1 MSQKLRIIIP
11 LALLGAAGV
20 AYAAHVSA
28 GTLSAFGWE
37 SISLICPIGA
47 LGTMLA
53 SKMLVPRAVI
63 SIVLAVAAIL
73 LLGRAFCGWLC
84 PVPVW
89 SKLRGIFKK
98 GGTST
103 AGAASGISSA
113 PDAAPGISSVGG
125 DLGRP
130 SPPRATTAAPATKA
144 TPLSA
149 AEKRALKT
157 SCAGGCSSCADRK
170 PADSRHIILGGTLLS
185 AAIFGFP
192 VFCLVCPVG
201 LSFAMVFLLI
211 ALFGCGD
218 VTWSVLIIP
227 ALIAVEVIFFRKWC
241 SHLCPISSFMSLIGR
256 ANRTF
261 QPAIDDAKCLE
272 TAHNATCGRC
282 AEACEV
288 GINPRHPELGTTM
301 CARGTPSASRSSPAR
316 RPAPQR
322 WSQQLRAHPAPR
334 PSSPS
339 STLTSRPRLSRNPAS
354 SPWEEAGRGAR
365 AGKPFYLHDHRTAA
379 QSLPDRPFPSSFDA
393 ALLLSRSFS
402 SPSLRF
408 GSRRI
413 GRLPFLRPAKGRS
426 GGARQSRF
434 PNVLELLGL
443 PFPKL
448 RAEGN
453 L

>member
-1 MSQKLRIIIP
+1 M
-11 LALLGAAGV
+11 

-130 SPPRATTAAPATKA
+130 SATEATSAAPATKA

-211 ALFGCGD
+211 ALFGGGD

-261 QPAIDDAKCLE
+261 QPAIDDEKCLE
-272 TAHNATCGRC
+272 TAHGRHLRTLRRGVRGRHQPAPPGAGHHLQRVHPLPRLRRC
-282 AEACEV
+282 V
-288 GINPRHPELGTTM
+288 PGPRHQL
-301 CARGTPSASRSSPAR
+301 PAHR
-316 RPAPQR
+316 PQDEPAPRR
-322 WSQQLRAHPAPR
+322 WSRRQLRAQPAPPAVEPDLDLDE
-334 PSSPS
+334 PSEA
-339 STLTSRPRLSRNPAS
+339 LS
-354 SPWEEAGRGAR
+354 
-365 AGKPFYLHDHRTAA
+365 
-379 QSLPDRPFPSSFDA
+379 
-393 ALLLSRSFS
+393 
-402 SPSLRF
+402 
-408 GSRRI
+408 
-413 GRLPFLRPAKGRS
+413 
-426 GGARQSRF
+426 
-434 PNVLELLGL
+434 
-443 PFPKL
+443 
-448 RAEGN
+448 
-453 L
+453 

>member
-11 LALLGAAGV
+11 LALLGVAGV
-20 AYAAHVSA
+20 AYAAHISA

-53 SKMLVPRAVI
+53 SKTLVPRAVI
-63 SIVLAVAAIL
+63 SVVLAVAAIL

-98 GGTST
+98 GGGT
-103 AGAASGISSA
+103 
-113 PDAAPGISSVGG
+113 SSVTETT
-125 DLGRP
+125 
-130 SPPRATTAAPATKA
+130 SAATTKAA
-144 TPLSA
+144 PLSA

-211 ALFGCGD
+211 ALFGGGD

-227 ALIAVEVIFFRKWC
+227 VLIAVEVIFFRKWC

-272 TAHNATCGRC
+272 TAHGATCGRC
-282 AEACEV
+282 AEVCEV
-288 GINPRHPELGTTM
+288 AINPRHPELGTTFAECTRCRA
-301 CARGTPSASRSSPAR
+301 CADVCPGHAISFPLIARKPAGAPTLEPTAAGASGTSGSPAIE
-316 RPAPQR
+316 PE
-322 WSQQLRAHPAPR
+322 LDLDE
-334 PSSPS
+334 PSEA
-339 STLTSRPRLSRNPAS
+339 LS
-354 SPWEEAGRGAR
+354 
-365 AGKPFYLHDHRTAA
+365 
-379 QSLPDRPFPSSFDA
+379 
-393 ALLLSRSFS
+393 
-402 SPSLRF
+402 
-408 GSRRI
+408 
-413 GRLPFLRPAKGRS
+413 
-426 GGARQSRF
+426 
-434 PNVLELLGL
+434 
-443 PFPKL
+443 
-448 RAEGN
+448 
-453 L
+453 

>member
-73 LLGRAFCGWLC
+73 LLGRTFCGWLC

-98 GGTST
+98 GEPTGKN
-103 AGAASGISSA
+103 SSA
-113 PDAAPGISSVGG
+113 AESHETEIASDSSNAVATGNAA
-125 DLGRP
+125 
-130 SPPRATTAAPATKA
+130 ATVKAAM
-144 TPLSA
+144 PLSA
-149 AEKRALKT
+149 TEKRALKT
-157 SCAGGCSSCADRK
+157 SCAGACSSCADRK

-192 VFCLVCPVG
+192 AFCLVCPVG

-211 ALFGCGD
+211 ALFGGGD

-227 ALIAVEVIFFRKWC
+227 ALIAAEVIFFRKWC
-241 SHLCPISSFMSLIGR
+241 SHLCPISSFMSLVGR

-288 GINPRHPELGTTM
+288 GINPRHPELGTTFNECTRCHA
-301 CARGTPSASRSSPAR
+301 CADVCPGHAISFPLIARKTAGAPALEPTTAGAFGTSAIEPELDLDEPSE
-316 RPAPQR
+316 
-322 WSQQLRAHPAPR
+322 
-334 PSSPS
+334 
-339 STLTSRPRLSRNPAS
+339 TLS
-354 SPWEEAGRGAR
+354 
-365 AGKPFYLHDHRTAA
+365 
-379 QSLPDRPFPSSFDA
+379 
-393 ALLLSRSFS
+393 
-402 SPSLRF
+402 
-408 GSRRI
+408 
-413 GRLPFLRPAKGRS
+413 
-426 GGARQSRF
+426 
-434 PNVLELLGL
+434 
-443 PFPKL
+443 
-448 RAEGN
+448 
-453 L
+453 

>member
-98 GGTST
+98 GGGTPSVTEATS
-103 AGAASGISSA
+103 AAS
-113 PDAAPGISSVGG
+113 
-125 DLGRP
+125 
-130 SPPRATTAAPATKA
+130 TKA
-144 TPLSA
+144 APLSA

-211 ALFGCGD
+211 ALFGDGD

-227 ALIAVEVIFFRKWC
+227 VLIAVEVIFFRKWC

-272 TAHNATCGRC
+272 TSHGATCGRC
-282 AEACEV
+282 AEVCEV
-288 GINPRHPELGTTM
+288 GINPRHPELGTTFNECTRCRA
-301 CARGTPSASRSSPAR
+301 CADVCPGHAISFPLIAPKKAGAPALE
-316 RPAPQR
+316 P
-322 WSQQLRAHPAPR
+322 
-334 PSSPS
+334 
-339 STLTSRPRLSRNPAS
+339 
-354 SPWEEAGRGAR
+354 
-365 AGKPFYLHDHRTAA
+365 TAA
-379 QSLPDRPFPSSFDA
+379 GASGAPAIEPELDLDEPSEV
-393 ALLLSRSFS
+393 LS
-402 SPSLRF
+402 
-408 GSRRI
+408 
-413 GRLPFLRPAKGRS
+413 
-426 GGARQSRF
+426 
-434 PNVLELLGL
+434 
-443 PFPKL
+443 
-448 RAEGN
+448 
-453 L
+453 

>member
-63 SIVLAVAAIL
+63 SIVMAVAAIL

-98 GGTST
+98 GG
-103 AGAASGISSA
+103 G
-113 PDAAPGISSVGG
+113 SSVTEAT
-125 DLGRP
+125 
-130 SPPRATTAAPATKA
+130 SAATTKTA
-144 TPLSA
+144 PLSA

-211 ALFGCGD
+211 ALFGGGD

-227 ALIAVEVIFFRKWC
+227 ALIAAEVIFFRKWC
-241 SHLCPISSFMSLIGR
+241 SHLCPLSSFMSLIGR

-261 QPAIDDAKCLE
+261 QPVIDDEKCLE
-272 TAHNATCGRC
+272 TAHGATCGRC
-282 AEACEV
+282 AEVCEV
-288 GINPRHPELGTTM
+288 AINPRHPELGTAFNECTRCRA
-301 CARGTPSASRSSPAR
+301 CADVCPGHAISFPLIARKTAGAPALE
-316 RPAPQR
+316 P
-322 WSQQLRAHPAPR
+322 
-334 PSSPS
+334 
-339 STLTSRPRLSRNPAS
+339 
-354 SPWEEAGRGAR
+354 
-365 AGKPFYLHDHRTAA
+365 TAA
-379 QSLPDRPFPSSFDA
+379 GASGAPAIEPELDLDEPSEV
-393 ALLLSRSFS
+393 LS
-402 SPSLRF
+402 
-408 GSRRI
+408 
-413 GRLPFLRPAKGRS
+413 
-426 GGARQSRF
+426 
-434 PNVLELLGL
+434 
-443 PFPKL
+443 
-448 RAEGN
+448 
-453 L
+453 

>member
-103 AGAASGISSA
+103 AGTASGISSA

-130 SPPRATTAAPATKA
+130 SATEATSAAPATKA

-211 ALFGCGD
+211 ALFGGSD

-261 QPAIDDAKCLE
+261 QPAIDDEKCLE
-272 TAHNATCGRC
+272 TAHGATCGRC
-282 AEACEV
+282 AEVCEV
-288 GINPRHPELGTTM
+288 AINPRHPELGATFNECTCRA
-301 CARGTPSASRSSPAR
+301 CADACPGHAITFPLIAPKKAGAPALEPTPAGASGTPAVEPD
-316 RPAPQR
+316 
-322 WSQQLRAHPAPR
+322 LDLDE
-334 PSSPS
+334 PSEA
-339 STLTSRPRLSRNPAS
+339 LS
-354 SPWEEAGRGAR
+354 
-365 AGKPFYLHDHRTAA
+365 
-379 QSLPDRPFPSSFDA
+379 
-393 ALLLSRSFS
+393 
-402 SPSLRF
+402 
-408 GSRRI
+408 
-413 GRLPFLRPAKGRS
+413 
-426 GGARQSRF
+426 
-434 PNVLELLGL
+434 
-443 PFPKL
+443 
-448 RAEGN
+448 
-453 L
+453 

>member
-98 GGTST
+98 GGGET
-103 AGAASGISSA
+103 A
-113 PDAAPGISSVGG
+113 
-125 DLGRP
+125 
-130 SPPRATTAAPATKA
+130 
-144 TPLSA
+144 PLSA
-149 AEKRALKT
+149 AEKRSLKT
-157 SCAGGCSSCADRK
+157 SCVGSCASCADRK

-201 LSFAMVFLLI
+201 LSFALVFLLI
-211 ALFGCGD
+211 ALFGGGD

-227 ALIAVEVIFFRKWC
+227 VLIAVEVIFFRKWC

-261 QPAIDDAKCLE
+261 KPAIDDEKCLE
-272 TAHNATCGRC
+272 TAHGATCGRC
-282 AEACEV
+282 AEVCEV
-288 GINPRHPELGTTM
+288 AINPRHPELGTTFNECTRCRA
-301 CARGTPSASRSSPAR
+301 CADVCPGHAISFPLI
-316 RPAPQR
+316 APK
-322 WSQQLRAHPAPR
+322 
-334 PSSPS
+334 
-339 STLTSRPRLSRNPAS
+339 
-354 SPWEEAGRGAR
+354 EAGAP
-365 AGKPFYLHDHRTAA
+365 ALEPTAA
-379 QSLPDRPFPSSFDA
+379 GASGAPAIEPELDLDESSE
-393 ALLLSRSFS
+393 ALS
-402 SPSLRF
+402 
-408 GSRRI
+408 
-413 GRLPFLRPAKGRS
+413 
-426 GGARQSRF
+426 
-434 PNVLELLGL
+434 
-443 PFPKL
+443 
-448 RAEGN
+448 
-453 L
+453 

>member
-11 LALLGAAGV
+11 LALLGIAGV

-98 GGTST
+98 QEPAGKGGVATERHT
-103 AGAASGISSA
+103 AETANDSNSA
-113 PDAAPGISSVGG
+113 V
-125 DLGRP
+125 
-130 SPPRATTAAPATKA
+130 ATANTAATVKA
-144 TPLSA
+144 TAPLSA

-157 SCAGGCSSCADRK
+157 SCASSCSSCADRK

-211 ALFGCGD
+211 ALFGGGD

-227 ALIAVEVIFFRKWC
+227 VLIAAEVIFFRKWC
-241 SHLCPISSFMSLIGR
+241 SHLCPISSFMSLVGR

-272 TAHNATCGRC
+272 TAHGATCGRC
-282 AEACEV
+282 AEVCEV
-288 GINPRHPELGTTM
+288 GINPRHPELGTTFNECTRCRA
-301 CARGTPSASRSSPAR
+301 CADVCPGHAISFPLIARKATGAPALEPTPTEASGAPAIE
-316 RPAPQR
+316 PD
-322 WSQQLRAHPAPR
+322 LDLDE
-334 PSSPS
+334 PSEA
-339 STLTSRPRLSRNPAS
+339 LS
-354 SPWEEAGRGAR
+354 
-365 AGKPFYLHDHRTAA
+365 
-379 QSLPDRPFPSSFDA
+379 
-393 ALLLSRSFS
+393 
-402 SPSLRF
+402 
-408 GSRRI
+408 
-413 GRLPFLRPAKGRS
+413 
-426 GGARQSRF
+426 
-434 PNVLELLGL
+434 
-443 PFPKL
+443 
-448 RAEGN
+448 
-453 L
+453 

>member
-98 GGTST
+98 GDNT
-103 AGAASGISSA
+103 
-113 PDAAPGISSVGG
+113 SSVGG

-130 SPPRATTAAPATKA
+130 SATEATPGTGAATTKAA
-144 TPLSA
+144 PLSA

-157 SCAGGCSSCADRK
+157 SCTGGCSSCADRK

-211 ALFGCGD
+211 ALFGGGD

-227 ALIAVEVIFFRKWC
+227 ALIAAEVIFFRKWC
-241 SHLCPISSFMSLIGR
+241 SHLCPLSSFMSLIGR

-261 QPAIDDAKCLE
+261 QPAINDEQCLE
-272 TAHNATCGRC
+272 TAHGATCGRC
-282 AEACEV
+282 AVVCEV
-288 GINPRHPELGTTM
+288 GINPRHPELGTTFNECTRCRA
-301 CARGTPSASRSSPAR
+301 CADVCPGHAISFPLIARKTAGAPALESTTAGVSGTPAVEPE
-316 RPAPQR
+316 
-322 WSQQLRAHPAPR
+322 LDLDE
-334 PSSPS
+334 PSEA
-339 STLTSRPRLSRNPAS
+339 LS
-354 SPWEEAGRGAR
+354 
-365 AGKPFYLHDHRTAA
+365 
-379 QSLPDRPFPSSFDA
+379 
-393 ALLLSRSFS
+393 
-402 SPSLRF
+402 
-408 GSRRI
+408 
-413 GRLPFLRPAKGRS
+413 
-426 GGARQSRF
+426 
-434 PNVLELLGL
+434 
-443 PFPKL
+443 
-448 RAEGN
+448 
-453 L
+453 

>member
-98 GGTST
+98 GDGE
-103 AGAASGISSA
+103 
-113 PDAAPGISSVGG
+113 AAP
-125 DLGRP
+125 P
-130 SPPRATTAAPATKA
+130 SG
-144 TPLSA
+144 

-157 SCAGGCSSCADRK
+157 SCAGACSSCADRK

-201 LSFAMVFLLI
+201 LSFALVFLLI
-211 ALFGCGD
+211 ALFGGGD

-227 ALIAVEVIFFRKWC
+227 VLIAAEVIFFRKWLASVPHLVVHEPHRSRQ
-241 SHLCPISSFMSLIGR
+241 SHVPAGHRRCEVPGDFPWCHLR
-256 ANRTF
+256 ALRRGVRGGH
-261 QPAIDDAKCLE
+261 QPAPSGAGHYLQRV
-272 TAHNATCGRC
+272 HPLPRLRRRVPR
-282 AEACEV
+282 AC
-288 GINPRHPELGTTM
+288 HQL
-301 CARGTPSASRSSPAR
+301 PAYRPQDSR
-316 RPAPQR
+316 RPG
-322 WSQQLRAHPAPR
+322 
-334 PSSPS
+334 
-339 STLTSRPRLSRNPAS
+339 
-354 SPWEEAGRGAR
+354 AGAN
-365 AGKPFYLHDHRTAA
+365 AGWGERHTGHR
-379 QSLPDRPFPSSFDA
+379 
-393 ALLLSRSFS
+393 
-402 SPSLRF
+402 
-408 GSRRI
+408 
-413 GRLPFLRPAKGRS
+413 
-426 GGARQSRF
+426 
-434 PNVLELLGL
+434 V
-443 PFPKL
+443 
-448 RAEGN
+448 
-453 L
+453 